1 MPDAA
6 AVAAAWDLLRAGVD
20 PLGGATNGTG
30 AADRDGG
37 DDPGSDPHAD
47 AGVEPD
53 VADLRTLL
61 APVALAGP
69 DLVVAQLGQSLD
81 GRIATRTGDAFPVT
95 GPADRA
101 HLHRL
106 RALVDAVVVGVGTVA
121 ADDPLLTVRDV
132 AGDDPVRVVLDP
144 AARAPRHSR
153 VLCDG
158 GRTLWCVAPGTDVG
172 DVGDP
177 VEVVRLVPDSGGRL
191 PPRDVLAA
199 LAARGLRRV
208 LVEGGGRTVSSFAA
222 AGALHRLHLTVAPV
236 LLGHGGVAGLTLPGP
251 DLARDAVRPPSRAV
265 RLGADICFDLDL
277 RRHPLVAPGQRHQ
290 PG

>member
-20 PLGGATNGTG
+20 PLDGT
-30 AADRDGG
+30 AADRLGDG
-37 DDPGSDPHAD
+37 AD
-47 AGVEPD
+47 VDTD
-53 VADLRTLL
+53 VADLRALL

-81 GRIATRTGDAFPVT
+81 GRIATRTGDGCPVT
-95 GPADRA
+95 GSADRA

-144 AARAPRHSR
+144 SARAPRTSR
-153 VLCDG
+153 LLHDG
-158 GRTLWCVAPGTDVG
+158 GRTLWLVAPGATCDG
-172 DVGDP
+172 AGAG
-177 VEVVRLVPDSGGRL
+177 VEVARVSPDVAGRL
-191 PPRDVLAA
+191 APADVLAV
-199 LAARGLRRV
+199 LAGRGLRRV
-208 LVEGGGRTVSSFAA
+208 LVEGGGRVVSAFAA
-222 AGALHRLHLTVAPV
+222 AGVLHRLHLTVAPV
-236 LLGHGGVAGLTLPGP
+236 LLGHGGVPGLSLPGP

-265 RLGADICFDLDL
+265 RLGADVCFDLDL
-277 RRHPLVAPGQRHQ
+277 RQHPLLAPDQRHQ
-290 PG
+290 AG